1 MAPPDRDDRPRDMTP
16 LDTAA
21 IPADSRMRSNA
32 EKLVSWL
39 EWLLH
44 PEEHDYDRTVI
55 HYPPTGDRRE
65 VPGPV
70 YPPTDQPGTVPS
82 DDQLQFES
90 VIEGY
95 LAVDFLRAMAA
106 VATQQ
111 VERESS
117 PLVVGTTALCNLYYL
132 GDEGMAA
139 LSSNFPSTWSGPA
152 SAAANDSFTTIKN
165 VAHQISKAALDL
177 REMPAR
183 YAAVITGLR
192 DNANNAAGQLVEA
205 FENRFAEHDRVNL
218 DALGILV
225 GAIAA
230 ASFPAIVGG
239 ATAGMI
245 VEAAVGSV
253 WSSSLT
259 TVVSALGDSANAVAG
274 NGWREIAQSYLTTQ
288 DDMLTDAKAVMDQL
302 NGGVVGVMNF
312 VKREEG
318 VINEFMMSRDAHW
331 KEI

>member
-16 LDTAA
+16 LDNAG

-32 EKLVSWL
+32 EKLVSWV

-70 YPPTDQPGTVPS
+70 YPPTDQPGTAPS
-82 DDQLQFES
+82 DDQLRFES

-117 PLVVGTTALCNLYYL
+117 LLVVGTTALWNLWWL
-132 GDEGMAA
+132 GDQGMAG

-152 SAAANDSFTTIKN
+152 SAAANDSFTRIKN
-165 VAHQISKAALDL
+165 VAHQISKVAVDL
-177 REMPAR
+177 RHVPAR
-183 YAAVITGLR
+183 YAAVIIGLR

-205 FENRFAEHDRVNL
+205 FENRFAEHDRVDL
-218 DALGILV
+218 STLGILV
-225 GAIAA
+225 GALAT
-230 ASFPAIVGG
+230 ASFMVATGG

-245 VEAAVGSV
+245 VEAAVSSA
-253 WSSSLT
+253 WSGTLT
-259 TVVSALGDSANAVAG
+259 SAVSALEGDDGALAG
-274 NGWREIAQSYLTTQ
+274 DGWREIAQSYMTAQ
-288 DDMLTDAKAVMDQL
+288 DDMLTDAKKVMDEL
-302 NGGVVGVMNF
+302 NGGVVALLNL
-312 VKREEG
+312 VKG
-318 VINEFMMSRDAHW
+318 DTLINDFLRDHPVDV
-331 KEI
+331 